1 MEATVPCLLGLQ
13 EGGAD
18 IIEVGIPFSDP
29 QADGAT
35 IQAANVR
42 SLAGGMT
49 LIKTLELV
57 TEARSKGLH
66 VPVILMGYL
75 NPLLAYGVDKLAA
88 DASKAGVD
96 GFIIVDLPGE
106 QASHFIAAFNANNL
120 SFVPLVT
127 PATTE
132 DRMAKLGELGSGF
145 VYVVSVTGVTGKR
158 DNVAGGNDISAYLAT
173 VKKHITLPVVVG
185 FGVSKREH
193 VVAIGEHADGV
204 VVGSAI
210 VAAVTKSGLDAAPDV
225 CAQHVKELVQEL
237 TGGTVLNED
246 KTGPSNPIP
255 VASTKSF
262 DGESAKY
269 NFGKFGGRYI
279 PETLAAAMEDLWT
292 QWLETKDNPEFVAE
306 CDRLRREYVGGPT
319 PLFFCKRLTEH
330 VGGAQIWLKREDLAH
345 TGAHKIN
352 NAIGQALLAI
362 KLGKKRII
370 AETGAG
376 QHGVATATACALF
389 GLDCTVYMGAEDCKR
404 QSLNVFR
411 MNTLGAK
418 VVPVQIGS
426 KTLKDAI
433 NEAMRDWVTNV
444 ATTHYIVGSAIGPHP
459 FPVIVRDLQS
469 VMGREARAQFLDRT
483 GKLPDV
489 ITACVGGG
497 SNAIGIFH
505 PFVDDKDVRLIG
517 VEAGGEKGVAGGP
530 GHHSA
535 TLTAGVP
542 GVLHGTMTYLLQD
555 ADGQVDATHSI
566 SAGLDYPG
574 VGPEHA
580 HYKDTGRAEYVAVT
594 DAEAMAG
601 FRALSEFEGIIP
613 ALETSHAI
621 AHAMAVAKT
630 MPKDKTVLINV
641 SGRGDKDMIQVARIT
656 GFDLGAELTP
666 KEK

>member
-1 MEATVPCLLGLQ
+1 MSKRLAARLEQCRAAKRTAFVSFLTSGYPSMEATVPCLLALQ

-49 LIKTLELV
+49 LVKTLELV
-57 TEARSKGLH
+57 TEARSKGLF

-75 NPLLAYGVDKLAA
+75 NPLLAYGVDKLAE
-88 DASKAGVD
+88 DSTKAGVD

-106 QASHFIAAFNANNL
+106 QASGFITAFNANNL

-132 DRMAKLGELGSGF
+132 ERMAKLGELGSGF

-158 DNVAGGNDISAYLAT
+158 DNVAGGNDITEYLAT

-193 VVAIGEHADGV
+193 VVAIGEHADGC

-237 TGGTVLNED
+237 TGGTVLAED
-246 KTGPSNPIP
+246 KAGPSNPVP

-262 DGESAKY
+262 DGKSDEY

-292 QWLETKDNPEFVAE
+292 QWLETKEDPEFVAE
-306 CDRLRREYVGGPT
+306 CDRLRREYIGGPT

-411 MNTLGAK
+411 MNTL
-418 VVPVQIGS
+418 
-426 KTLKDAI
+426 
-433 NEAMRDWVTNV
+433 
-444 ATTHYIVGSAIGPHP
+444 
-459 FPVIVRDLQS
+459 VIVRDLQS

-489 ITACVGGG
+489 VTACVGGG

-505 PFVDDKDVRLIG
+505 PFVDDKEVRLVG

-535 TLTAGVP
+535 TLSHGKP

-555 ADGQVDATHSI
+555 GDGQVDATHSI

-594 DAEAMAG
+594 DAECMEG
-601 FRALSEFEGIIP
+601 FRALSQFEGIIP

-621 AHAMAVAKT
+621 SYAMTMAKT

-656 GFDLGAELTP
+656 GYDLGAELTP

>member
-1 MEATVPCLLGLQ
+1 
-13 EGGAD
+13 
-18 IIEVGIPFSDP
+18 
-29 QADGAT
+29 
-35 IQAANVR
+35 
-42 SLAGGMT
+42 
-49 LIKTLELV
+49 
-57 TEARSKGLH
+57 
-66 VPVILMGYL
+66 
-75 NPLLAYGVDKLAA
+75 
-88 DASKAGVD
+88 
-96 GFIIVDLPGE
+96 
-106 QASHFIAAFNANNL
+106 
-120 SFVPLVT
+120 
-127 PATTE
+127 
-132 DRMAKLGELGSGF
+132 
-145 VYVVSVTGVTGKR
+145 
-158 DNVAGGNDISAYLAT
+158 
-173 VKKHITLPVVVG
+173 
-185 FGVSKREH
+185 
-193 VVAIGEHADGV
+193 
-204 VVGSAI
+204 
-210 VAAVTKSGLDAAPDV
+210 
-225 CAQHVKELVQEL
+225 
-237 TGGTVLNED
+237 
-246 KTGPSNPIP
+246 
-255 VASTKSF
+255 
-262 DGESAKY
+262 
-269 NFGKFGGRYI
+269 
-279 PETLAAAMEDLWT
+279 
-292 QWLETKDNPEFVAE
+292 
-306 CDRLRREYVGGPT
+306 
-319 PLFFCKRLTEH
+319 
-330 VGGAQIWLKREDLAH
+330 
-345 TGAHKIN
+345 
-352 NAIGQALLAI
+352 
-362 KLGKKRII
+362 
-370 AETGAG
+370 
-376 QHGVATATACALF
+376 
-389 GLDCTVYMGAEDCKR
+389 VYMGAEDCKR

-411 MNTLGAK
+411 MKVLGAK

-580 HYKDTGRAEYVAVT
+580 HYKDSGRAEYVAVT
-594 DAEAMAG
+594 DAEAMEG
-601 FRALSEFEGIIP
+601 FRALSEYEGIIP

-621 AHAMAVAKT
+621 SYAMTVAKT
-630 MPKDKTVLINV
+630 MPKDGTVLINV

>member
-1 MEATVPCLLGLQ
+1 LLALQ

-49 LIKTLELV
+49 LVKTLELV
-57 TEARSKGLH
+57 TEARSKGLF

-75 NPLLAYGVDKLAA
+75 NPLLAYGVDKLAE
-88 DASKAGVD
+88 DSTKAGVD

-106 QASHFIAAFNANNL
+106 QASDFITAFNANNL

-132 DRMAKLGELGSGF
+132 ERMAKLGELGSGF

-158 DNVAGGNDISAYLAT
+158 DNVAGGNDITEYLAT

-193 VVAIGEHADGV
+193 VVAIGEHADGC

-237 TGGTVLNED
+237 TGGTVLAED
-246 KTGPSNPIP
+246 KAGPSNPVP

-262 DGESAKY
+262 DGKSDEY

-292 QWLETKDNPEFVAE
+292 QWLETKEDPEFVAE
-306 CDRLRREYVGGPT
+306 CDRLRREYIGGPT

-489 ITACVGGG
+489 VTACVGGG

-505 PFVDDKDVRLIG
+505 PFVDDKEVRLVG

-535 TLTAGVP
+535 TLSHGKP

-555 ADGQVDATHSI
+555 GDGQVDATHSI

-594 DAEAMAG
+594 DAECMEG
-601 FRALSEFEGIIP
+601 FRALSQFEGIIP

-621 AHAMAVAKT
+621 SYAMTMAKT

-656 GFDLGAELTP
+656 GYDLGAELTP